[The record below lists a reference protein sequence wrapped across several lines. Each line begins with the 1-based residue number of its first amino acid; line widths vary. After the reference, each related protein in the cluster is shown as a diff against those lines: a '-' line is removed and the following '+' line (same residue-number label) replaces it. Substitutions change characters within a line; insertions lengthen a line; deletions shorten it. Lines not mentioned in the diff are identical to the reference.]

1 SMRSANELIG
11 IGSTVGMALL
21 YIFGGIG
28 AGLFFLMRK
37 SWVIWRPAMAWGVA
51 FGVLQALATANE
63 LPLVWM
69 TYDTAL
75 PRSTFLAQ
83 QVALILALLVGLPV
97 FFGLSFMAG
106 DAVTR
111 RHFGHQPDL

>member
-1 SMRSANELIG
+1 CGDVLTAAYSCVSIREPFTRRYASMRSANELIG

-28 AGLFFLMRK
+28 AGLFFMIRK
-37 SWVIWRPAMAWGVA
+37 RWVIWRPAMAWGVA
-51 FGVLQALATANE
+51 VGTLQALATANE

-83 QVALILALLVGLPV
+83 QLAVIVAL
-97 FFGLSFMAG
+97 
-106 DAVTR
+106 
-111 RHFGHQPDL
+111 